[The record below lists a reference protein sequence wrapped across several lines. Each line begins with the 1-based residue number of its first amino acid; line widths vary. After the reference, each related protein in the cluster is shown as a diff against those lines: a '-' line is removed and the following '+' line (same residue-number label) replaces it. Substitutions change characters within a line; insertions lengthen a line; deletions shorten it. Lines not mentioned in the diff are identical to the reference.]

1 MATVT
6 PISVFIPTF
15 NRGGRVFC
23 TLDRVL
29 ACDPGPCE
37 IWVHV
42 DKSDGKLEA
51 ELTAKF
57 PSVRLLSSRERLGP
71 GGGRHRC
78 LKMCRSPY
86 AVSFDDDSYPVDSD
100 FFEKILSTFLEHPE
114 AAIIGATIWQRN
126 EQPIARAGSLTRK
139 LDFIGCGY
147 GVRLKAYEETRGYL
161 SRPVPYG
168 MEETDLSIQLF
179 SKGWRI
185 YQSGELRVFH
195 DTDFTHRENPDIT
208 VGTISNVALFTF
220 LHYPVTLWGWAAIQ
234 IGNLLRDCMARKRWK
249 GMLKGLACVPAD
261 CYAHRRYRRPL
272 PRRVVSDFLEMRRL

>member
-1 MATVT
+1 M
-6 PISVFIPTF
+6 
-15 NRGGRVFC
+15 
-23 TLDRVL
+23 
-29 ACDPGPCE
+29 
-37 IWVHV
+37 
-42 DKSDGKLEA
+42 
-51 ELTAKF
+51 
-57 PSVRLLSSRERLGP
+57 
-71 GGGRHRC
+71 
-78 LKMCRSPY
+78 
-86 AVSFDDDSYPVDSD
+86 
-100 FFEKILSTFLEHPE
+100 
-114 AAIIGATIWQRN
+114 
-126 EQPIARAGSLTRK
+126 
-139 LDFIGCGY
+139 
-147 GVRLKAYEETRGYL
+147 RLKAYEETRGYL